1 MNQPARTPARR
12 PLGPPAAGDTGNG
25 PPAGGGQHGATQAAG
40 GGLGDPGQAHVDV
53 RDQGRERALAAR
65 QIALFRRIGE
75 AYLELAELGQNQL
88 DEGQKSG
95 LMGSMPVPP
104 LRPFDPPQEESND
117 RLLSV
122 ADLAKKL
129 GVNERTV
136 RRMRTRGKLPPGI
149 DLGSVIRWDPA
160 VIEAWLLERQEPAR

>member
-1 MNQPARTPARR
+1 MTQPAHAPA
-12 PLGPPAAGDTGNG
+12 PWPPGSPGADDTGSG
-25 PPAGGGQHGATQAAG
+25 PPAGGGQHRANKSAG

-88 DEGQKSG
+88 DEGQESG

-104 LRPFDPPQEESND
+104 LRPFDPPPAQSTD

-122 ADLAKKL
+122 REVAKKL
-129 GVNERTV
+129 GYHPRTIL
-136 RRMRTRGKLPPGI
+136 RMRAAGKLPAAI
-149 DLGSVIRWDPA
+149 DLGSEYRWWESVID
-160 VIEAWLLERQEPAR
+160 AWLAERTEAVR